1 MAVDFFTIEQRHTGK
16 GKIEIYPEFTVLR
29 NKNSDL
35 MIRGGDFYAVWN
47 EEEGLWCTDENEV
60 IRMIDNSMMDI
71 YNSMPKDVQK
81 DTVVRKMS
89 KSSSGSIDRWHR
101 YVQRQLR
108 DNYHPLDEKI
118 AFENTDVKKKDYISK
133 RLPYAMMDGEC
144 PAYDE
149 LISTLYD
156 EEERAKIEWSI
167 GAIISGDSKKIQ
179 KFFVFYGSP
188 GTGKSTIMNIIQKM
202 FDGYWETFEAKE
214 LVSSNNS
221 FSLESFKSN
230 PLIVI
235 QHDGDLSRI
244 EDNTKLNSIVSHE
257 TMEVNEKYAKKYK
270 MRFNAFIFIGTN
282 RRVSIQEAKS
292 GLIRRLIDINPTG
305 KKIPIKQYNSLMK
318 QIDFELGAIANHCL
332 NRYLEM
338 GPDYY
343 NDYVPRDMIRATND
357 FEDYISEDFDFFIKN
372 DPITASVA
380 YMRYSK
386 YCDLH
391 GVNFKYKSTK
401 FKDELRNYYEK
412 FVEEARINGT
422 HVRSVYYGFKK
433 DIFTSNETKQKD
445 VEDIWLK
452 MESSTSE
459 FDHVCK
465 GYKAQYANQDGKPK
479 KKWDNVATTLGDLS
493 TQKLHY
499 VQLPEEHIVIDFD
512 IKNEKGEKDKNL
524 NIEAASK
531 WPPTYAEF
539 SKSGSGVHLH
549 YLYSGDVSKLMNIY
563 DTDIEIKK
571 FTGNASLRRQL
582 STCCNLPIAT
592 LSSGLPLKKGGDR
605 KVLSE
610 SIVKDEKHLR
620 NMIKKNLRKEIHANT
635 KPSVDFIFKIL
646 EDAYNSGMAY
656 DVSDMRPSILAFA
669 LNSSNQREA
678 CLDIVAKMNWKSEE
692 PSENIEKEA
701 PIVFFD
707 IEVFPNLFLV
717 NYKKAGKRTQ
727 IVRMINPEPED
738 IRNLVQYRLIGF
750 NNRRYD
756 NHILYARLLGYS
768 IEDLYTLSQR
778 IIKGNGPTGM
788 FGEAYNLSYA
798 DIYDYSA
805 KKQSLKKWEIE
816 LGIHHQELGLPW
828 DQPVPEEMWVKVAEY
843 CDNDVK
849 ATEAVFNHLKEDF
862 VARQV
867 LAELSGLTVND
878 TTRMHATRIIFQGDR
893 HPDLLYTD
901 LSEMFPGYSFDHGKS
916 TYRGEDP
923 SEGGYVYSEPGIY
936 GNVALLDVSSMHPT
950 SMIELNIFGSYTQ
963 RFKELVEG
971 RLAVKRK
978 DKRAVKGLLNGVL
991 EKYMGSDEE
1000 MDALA
1005 YALKIVINS
1014 VYGFTAASFDNPF
1027 RDPRN
1032 KDNIVA
1038 KRGALFMIDLKHA
1051 VQEKGFTVAHIK
1063 TDSIK
1068 IPDATPEIIEFV
1080 CEFGKKYGYSFE
1092 HEATYDKF
1100 LLVNDAVYVAK
1111 DKKDGHWTATGAEFQ
1126 HPYIFK
1132 KLFTNEPI
1140 EFKDM
1145 CETKTVTTAI
1155 YINMNETLPEGEDNF
1170 VFVGRAGSF
1179 VPVKPGRGGGE
1190 LFRQNGDKWTAVG
1203 GTKGYR
1209 WMEAEVF
1216 KNTRSDEDIDYGYF
1230 ERLVDNAKAHI
1241 MEYTDFS
1248 WFVSNVSY
1256 QEALPFHD
1264 KANPPKKGD

>member
-1 MAVDFFTIEQRHTGK
+1 MDFLK
-16 GKIEIYPEFTVLR
+16 VKIVPKKDGANVTPEFIVNSRSKDLMTRGGAFYAIWDDSIQMWSKDESDAIRIIDDEIRKVYESSKDSYENGKLSPLYLR
-29 NKNSDL
+29 NGDSK
-35 MIRGGDFYAVWN
+35 MIDKWHHF
-47 EEEGLWCTDENEV
+47 TQKQ
-60 IRMIDNSMMDI
+60 MIDNF
-71 YNSMPKDVQK
+71 K
-81 DTVVRKMS
+81 
-89 KSSSGSIDRWHR
+89 
-101 YVQRQLR
+101 
-108 DNYHPLDEKI
+108 PLDTELTFLSDSPNK
-118 AFENTDVKKKDYISK
+118 TDYRSK
-133 RLPYAMMDGEC
+133 RLTYDVVEGDYSN
-144 PAYDE
+144 YDE
-149 LISTLYD
+149 LMSVLFSED
-156 EEERAKIEWSI
+156 ERRKIEWAI
-167 GAIISGDSKKIQ
+167 GAVLVGDSKRIQ
-179 KFFVFYGSP
+179 KFIILTGDA
-188 GTGKSTIMNIIQKM
+188 GTGKSTVIKIIQQL
-202 FDGYWETFEAKE
+202 FHGYTAAIDARAIG
-214 LVSSNNS
+214 SSQAA
-221 FSLESFKSN
+221 FALEPLKNN
-230 PLIVI
+230 PLVAY
-235 QHDGDLSRI
+235 QDDADLTRLQ
-244 EDNTKLNSIVSHE
+244 DNTRLNSLISHE
-257 TMEVNEKYAKKYK
+257 NIVVNEKFKSQYEMK
-270 MRFNAFIFIGTN
+270 FNCFIFLGSNGDVNITDSRSGMM
-282 RRVSIQEAKS
+282 RRVIDVRPSDKTVPYSRYRTIMKNIQ
-292 GLIRRLIDINPTG
+292 
-305 KKIPIKQYNSLMK
+305 Y
-318 QIDFELGAIANHCL
+318 ELGAIAYHCIDVYKKHKHDYDKYKPIESI
-332 NRYLEM
+332 RYSNTVYSMLEADIPAYKE
-338 GPDYY
+338 GASLKLLW
-343 NDYVPRDMIRATND
+343 NDYKNFCEEGQIKYRLTYNEFARDVSAY
-357 FEDYISEDFDFFIKN
+357 FEEFISD
-372 DPITASVA
+372 
-380 YMRYSK
+380 
-386 YCDLH
+386 
-391 GVNFKYKSTK
+391 G
-401 FKDELRNYYEK
+401 KDANRKHVRNYYKTLRLDK
-412 FVEEARINGT
+412 FGYKPENVDPEPAYEE
-422 HVRSVYYGFKK
+422 S
-433 DIFTSNETKQKD
+433 
-445 VEDIWLK
+445 WLK
-452 MESSTSE
+452 MESYSSI
-459 FDHVCK
+459 FDEACYE
-465 GYKAQYANQDGKPK
+465 YKAQYANQDGKPK
-479 KKWDNVATTLGDLS
+479 KKWDNVTTTLGDLS

-582 STCCNLPIAT
+582 STCCNIPIAT

-727 IVRMINPEPED
+727 IVRLINPEPED

-828 DQPVPEEMWVKVAEY
+828 DQPVPEDMWVKVAEY

-893 HPDLLYTD
+893 HPDLVYTD

-1140 EFKDM
+1140 EFKDL

-1179 VPVKPGRGGGE
+1179 VPVKPGHGGGE
-1190 LFRQNGDKWTAVG
+1190 LYRQNGDKWTAVG

-1241 MEYTDFS
+1241 MEYTDLS
-1248 WFVSNVSY
+1248 WFVGNVSY
-1256 QEALPFHD
+1256 QEALPFHE
-1264 KANPPKKGD
+1264 KMNPPIKKGD